1 MIVTDGYSYKSGNVW
16 IHQWYEK
23 EQLELKLGK
32 KISDEEWEN
41 FIDYYMED
49 FPDPDV
55 YDKYESR
62 IIIAKSRY
70 GNIGRHTVGYDGN
83 ICKFFNTIDEA
94 RNGRKGW

>member
-1 MIVTDGYSYKSGNVW
+1 MIVTDGYSYQSEKVW

-41 FIDYYMED
+41 FLQFYYYYD

-55 YDKYESR
+55 YDKMIDDYRCYE
-62 IIIAKSRY
+62 K
-70 GNIGRHTVGYDGN
+70 
-83 ICKFFNTIDEA
+83 
-94 RNGRKGW
+94 NGR